1 MVSREA
7 YRTHKGRSSGG
18 GGGGGVGFKL
28 FFLLVA
34 FLFNNVLKRDLFRF
48 IKLEGTFSR
57 LNRVQSTNLTYLNK
71 GLANFPIPLL

>member
-1 MVSREA
+1 MVPAHFPKLYLCKSVFQ
-7 YRTHKGRSSGG
+7 TSS
-18 GGGGGVGFKL
+18 VSQFKL

-34 FLFNNVLKRDLFRF
+34 FLFNNVLKRVLFRF

-71 GLANFPIPLL
+71 GLANFPILLL